1 MGRTSMKTTR
11 AMKWS
16 LVTAAAVGA
25 AVAATPGCELL
36 VNFDRNKIPQ
46 EASLLD
52 VAEDAQQM
60 ESSVPTDSGQEATAM
75 GDSGD
80 GAVDGGDGAVDGPTS
95 DGGDGAP
102 VTDAPA
108 ETAPEAAVDTGV
120 DTGTSS
126 DAGSDA
132 ITDGGDGG

>member
-1 MGRTSMKTTR
+1 MKTTR

-16 LVTAAAVGA
+16 FVTAAALGA

-36 VNFDRNKIPQ
+36 VNFDRTKIPQ
-46 EASLLD
+46 EASIVD
-52 VAEDAQQM
+52 VVSDMPQVET
-60 ESSVPTDSGQEATAM
+60 SVPTDSGQEATV
-75 GDSGD
+75 DSGEGGGMEG
-80 GAVDGGDGAVDGPTS
+80 GA

-108 ETAPEAAVDTGV
+108 DTGGEGAVDTG
-120 DTGTSS
+120 TPG

-132 ITDGGDGG
+132 ITDSSGGGDSG